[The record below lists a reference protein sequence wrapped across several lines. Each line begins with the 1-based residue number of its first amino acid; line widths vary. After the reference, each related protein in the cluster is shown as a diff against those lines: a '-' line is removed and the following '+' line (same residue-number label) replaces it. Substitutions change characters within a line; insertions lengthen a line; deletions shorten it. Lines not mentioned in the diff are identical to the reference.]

1 MLATSELF
9 SVAGRTVW
17 VTGGSRGIGRM
28 IAHGFVAN
36 GANVIITGR
45 KAAACAATAAELSEQ
60 GPGSATA
67 LAGDL
72 SAVEACRAAAE
83 AVGAHADGKLDV
95 LVNNSGTS
103 WGEPFD
109 ESSERGWDRVFDLN
123 VKAMFF
129 LTQACAPLLSAAAD
143 ASAEGAPSRVINIG
157 SVAGLTHQPWPCH
170 AYDVSKAA
178 VHHMTEKLAFDLAPR
193 KITVNAIAPGL
204 VPSSMSEQLE
214 AYASAET
221 LAESA
226 PIGRVGRAG
235 DMAGAALYLA
245 SPAGSWVTGSV
256 LRVDGGLLSHPCAMN
271 SR

>member
-1 MLATSELF
+1 MLASELF
-9 SVAGRTVW
+9 AVAGRTVW

-45 KAAACAATAAELSEQ
+45 KAAACEAPQLSKLGPGTATAIA
-60 GPGSATA
+60 A
-67 LAGDL
+67 DL
-72 SAVEACRAAAE
+72 SSVEACRAAAA
-83 AVGAHADGKLDV
+83 AVGAHAGGKLDV

-109 ESSERGWDRVFDLN
+109 ESSERGWDRVFNLN
-123 VKAMFF
+123 VKSMFF
-129 LTQACAPLLSAAAD
+129 LTQACAPLLSAAVD
-143 ASAEGAPSRVINIG
+143 GAPSRVINIG

-178 VHHMTEKLAFDLAPR
+178 VHHMTEKLAFELAPR
-193 KITVNAIAPGL
+193 QITVNAIAPGL
-204 VPSSMSEQLE
+204 IPSAMSEQLE
-214 AYASAET
+214 AYSSSET
-221 LAESA
+221 LANSA

-245 SPAGSWVTGSV
+245 SDAGSWVTGTV
-256 LRVDGGLLSHPCAMN
+256 LRVDGGLLSHPCAMDAT
-271 SR
+271 R